1 LGDTRQHQDRR
12 EGCADAGS
20 NAREAASSAGK
31 PRTPIAVVE
40 HDDVSILEVVAA
52 AHGCSRTRTA
62 DKSGDDSMAVCRW
75 LAR

>member
-1 LGDTRQHQDRR
+1 LGDTRQHQDCR

-20 NAREAASSAGK
+20 NAGEAASSASK

-52 AHGCSRTRTA
+52 AHGGCRTRTA
-62 DKSGDDSMAVCRW
+62 DMSGDDSTTVRSW